1 MKNLFAKYHF
11 FFFFFQYLYHIIL
24 FLLEPILLKIKN
36 IVSKINELDVIFL
49 KLRIS
54 ILIIIYY
61 DIQNVTK
68 NKFFTL
74 YT

>member
-1 MKNLFAKYHF
+1 MKNSFAIYHF
-11 FFFFFQYLYHIIL
+11 VFSLFQYLYHIIL

-68 NKFFTL
+68 NKLFTL